1 MVKIN
6 NLYKISSYFC
16 FFVVIIN
23 NIIYIEFMVKIY
35 QDKKICQNIKLKKN
49 SKLIMYCS
57 FYPLEVKNN
66 S

>member
-23 NIIYIEFMVKIY
+23 NIIYIEFMGKIY